1 MGTQP
6 IRDVDWTAAR
16 NIRRE
21 LESDTKD
28 ALIAAARSVFSAK
41 GYGTATIA
49 DITAAAN
56 VSRPTFYV
64 YFATKAEIF
73 RVVAAHLR
81 DDFLNAHHHPRS
93 VADDPVL
100 LSRASVEAFMDLYY
114 ENLELLQE
122 IHNRAEV
129 DQHVASLYEDMVGK
143 PLRRTRR
150 HIERLRAAGTAVPQV
165 EDEYVAVLMR
175 AINID
180 SARQMREHP
189 ELRSFFIDQATRAY
203 LAMIG
208 YTGDRSMLSLE
219 RTEQSPADEQVLD

>member
-28 ALIAAARSVFSAK
+28 DLVAAARSVFSIK
-41 GYGTATIA
+41 GYGAATIA
-49 DITAAAN
+49 DIAAEAN

-64 YFATKAEIF
+64 YFATKSEMF
-73 RVVAAHLR
+73 QVVAAHLR
-81 DDFLNAHHHPRS
+81 DELLNAHHHPRS

-100 LSRASVEAFMDLYY
+100 LSRASVEAFVDLYF

-129 DQHVASLYEDMVGK
+129 DQAVASLYDEMVGK
-143 PLRRTRR
+143 PFRRTRR
-150 HIERLRAAGTAVPQV
+150 HIERLRAAGTAVPLV

-180 SARQMREHP
+180 SARQMRETP

-208 YTGDRSMLSLE
+208 Y
-219 RTEQSPADEQVLD
+219 